1 MKLSRIIAAYNVL
14 ESMADHLYDFK
25 VAYQLYTL
33 KKEMVPHVQFY
44 AAEELKMVEKYAE
57 KNENGKAVIQ
67 PNGKFNFMSA
77 EAKEG
82 FLADNEALGNVTAEW
97 NREVLKL
104 PVAPMMSMKQL
115 EALDGFIEFGA
126 EEK

>member
-1 MKLSRIIAAYNVL
+1 MKLSKIIAAYNVL
-14 ESMADHLYDFK
+14 ETMTNHLYDYK

-33 KKEMVPHVQFY
+33 KKDMLPHVQFY

-57 KNENGKAVIQ
+57 KNENGKAVIRAD
-67 PNGKFNFMSA
+67 GKFNFMSA

-82 FLADNEALGNVTAEW
+82 FLADSEALGNVTADW
-97 NREVLKL
+97 SREVLKL
-104 PVAPMMSMKQL
+104 PIAPMISMKQL

>member
-1 MKLSRIIAAYNVL
+1 MKLSKIIAAYNVL
-14 ESMADHLYDFK
+14 EKMSDHLYDYG
-25 VAYQLYTL
+25 VAYKLYAL
-33 KKEMVPHVQFY
+33 KKDMVPHVQFY

-67 PNGKFNFMSA
+67 PNGKFNFIST
-77 EAKEG
+77 EAKKE
-82 FLADNEALGNVTAEW
+82 FLEDSEALGNVTADW

-104 PVAPMMSMKQL
+104 PIAPMMSMKQL

>member
-1 MKLSRIIAAYNVL
+1 MKLSKIIAAYNVL
-14 ESMADHLYDFK
+14 ETMTNHLYDYK

-33 KKEMVPHVQFY
+33 KKDMVSHVQFY

-67 PNGKFNFMSA
+67 PDGKFNFMSA

-82 FLADNEALGNVTAEW
+82 FLADSEALGNVTADW
-97 NREVLKL
+97 SREVLKL
-104 PVAPMMSMKQL
+104 PITPMISMKQL

>member
-1 MKLSRIIAAYNVL
+1 MKLSKIIAAYNVL
-14 ESMADHLYDFK
+14 ETMTNHLYDYK

-33 KKEMVPHVQFY
+33 KKDMVPHVQFY

-57 KNENGKAVIQ
+57 KSENGKAVIRAD
-67 PNGKFNFMSA
+67 GKFNFMSV

-82 FLADNEALGNVTAEW
+82 FLADSEALGNVTADW
-97 NREVLKL
+97 SREVLKL
-104 PVAPMMSMKQL
+104 PIAPMISMKQL

>member
-1 MKLSRIIAAYNVL
+1 MKLSKIIAAYTVL
-14 ESMADHLYDFK
+14 ETMTNHLYDYK

-33 KKEMVPHVQFY
+33 KKDMVPHVQFY

-67 PNGKFNFMSA
+67 PDGKFNFMSA

-82 FLADNEALGNVTAEW
+82 FLADSEALGNVTADW
-97 NREVLKL
+97 SREVLKL
-104 PVAPMMSMKQL
+104 PITPMISMKQL